1 LPLAIAAL
9 MLSPFCLA
17 KSLAK
22 SLNTWIADSIH
33 GEKMRKMK
41 SKSIVCFGLFRG
53 MELTAFGCGG
63 TLGVISSDDPR
74 VVDYTPVATGMYRV
88 YFKS

>member
-1 LPLAIAAL
+1 LPNQ
-9 MLSPFCLA
+9 FA
-17 KSLAK
+17 KKLK
-22 SLNTWIADSIH
+22 YLDSRQYNK

-41 SKSIVCFGLFRG
+41 SKSMVCFGLFRG

-74 VVDYTPVATGMYRV
+74 VADYTQVATGMYRV
-88 YFKS
+88 YLTSQ